1 MRCLFKQK
9 YKRNFKFGLQA
20 ILGRLSNLEKKERL
34 AFGVFFF
41 LFIISIVLFL
51 IDFYFKNTSIVPAF
65 GGILKEGVVGQP
77 RFINPI
83 YADSND
89 VDKDLVNLI
98 FSGLMKYGK
107 DGKIEKDI
115 AQSYEIQEG
124 GRVYIVNLKKSVFFH
139 DGKKLTAD
147 DVIFT
152 IKTIQN
158 PDFKSPLLAKW
169 LGVEVEKLSDFQ
181 VKFTL
186 KNPYPSFLENLTLK
200 ILPAHIWENISFQN
214 FPLSPYNFE
223 PIGSGPYKFKSLVRN
238 PDGSIK
244 SILLERNKNYYQKPP
259 YISQIEFFFFQTE
272 EDLFKA
278 ARSGLID
285 SFSPISFENLNFDS
299 FYKKYSFSLPR
310 YFALFLNPNNYELFT
325 QKNIREALSLAINKD
340 KIIQDVL
347 DGNGKVI
354 SSPFLPTIFNFTSPE
369 QESFNPEKA
378 QELLEKA
385 GFKKQDGRWVKVE
398 EAEKMH
404 FTKTLVYGSKG
415 KEVENLQK
423 CLAKFED
430 VYPEGK
436 VTGYF
441 GTKTK
446 EAVIKFQEKYKED
459 ILKPAG
465 LKTGNGR
472 VGPATRAKL
481 NEVCIIKPEEIIPFK
496 IVITTADNPLLTSLA
511 EEIKNQLASFGI
523 EIEIQVY
530 EITKIKQEIIKE
542 RNYQALL
549 FGQVLGIIPDPFP
562 FWHSSQR
569 KYPGLNL
576 VDYQNKKLDKILE
589 ELRETMEE
597 EQRKELLEQAQE
609 LLLSDLPAI
618 FICNPNDLYIVSEK
632 VKGIEGGLI
641 ANPSER
647 FSQIQNWYIATR
659 RSFRKER

>member
-1 MRCLFKQK
+1 MRHPFKQK
-9 YKRNFKFGLQA
+9 YKRNLKLGLQT
-20 ILGRLSNLEKKERL
+20 ILGRLSGLEKKERL
-34 AFGVFFF
+34 VFGIFFF
-41 LFIISIVLFL
+41 LFVISIILFV

-107 DGKIEKDI
+107 DGKIEEDI
-115 AQSYEIQEG
+115 ASSYEIKEG

-152 IKTIQN
+152 VKTIQN

-169 LGVEVEKLSDFQ
+169 LGVEVEKLSDYQ
-181 VKFTL
+181 IKFTL

-200 ILPAHIWENISFQN
+200 ILPAHVWENISFQN

-223 PIGSGPYKFKSLVRN
+223 PIGSGPYRFKSLVRN

-244 SILLERNKNYYQKPP
+244 SIFLERNKNYYQKPP
-259 YISQIEFFFFQTE
+259 HISQIEFFFFQTE

-278 ARSGLID
+278 ARAGLID
-285 SFSPISFENLNFDS
+285 SFSPISFSNLNFDS

-310 YFALFLNPNNYELFT
+310 YFALFFNPNNYEFFA
-325 QKNIREALSLAINKD
+325 QKNIREALNLIINKD
-340 KIIQDVL
+340 KVIQDVL
-347 DGNGKVI
+347 AGNGTPI
-354 SSPFLPTIFNFTSPE
+354 SSPFLPSIFRFTSPK
-369 QESFNPEKA
+369 QEGFNPEKA

-385 GFKKQDGRWVKVE
+385 GFKKQNDRWQKVE
-398 EAEKMH
+398 EAQKMH

-430 VYPEGK
+430 IYPEGK

-441 GTKTK
+441 GKKTK
-446 EAVIKFQEKYKED
+446 EAVIRFQEKYKED

-465 LKTGNGR
+465 LKKGNGR

-511 EEIKNQLASFGI
+511 EEIKNQLTSFGI
-523 EIEIQVY
+523 ETEIQVY
-530 EITKIKQEIIKE
+530 EVTRIKQEIIKE
-542 RNYQALL
+542 RNYQVLL

-576 VDYQNKKLDKILE
+576 VDYQNKNLDKILE

-597 EQRKELLEQAQE
+597 EQRKKLLEKAQE
-609 LLLSDLPAI
+609 ILLSDLPAI
-618 FICNPNDLYIVSEK
+618 FICNPNYLYFVSEK
-632 VKGIEGGLI
+632 VKGIEGELI
-641 ANPSER
+641 PNPSER

>member
-1 MRCLFKQK
+1 MRKLPKNEK
-9 YKRNFKFGLQA
+9 YNKSGLPLLLTR
-20 ILGRLSNLEKKERL
+20 IYSLEKKERL
-34 AFGVFFF
+34 LFGFFFF
-41 LFIISIVLFL
+41 LFVLSIILF
-51 IDFYFKNTSIVPAF
+51 IADFYFKNTCIVPAF
-65 GGILKEGVVGQP
+65 GGTLKEGVVGQP

-98 FSGLMKYGK
+98 FSGLMRYGK
-107 DGKIEKDI
+107 DGKIEEDI
-115 AQSYEIQEG
+115 AKSYEVKEG

-169 LGVEVEKLSDFQ
+169 LGVEVEKLSDYQ
-181 VKFTL
+181 IKFTL
-186 KNPYPSFLENLTLK
+186 KNPYPGFLENLTLK
-200 ILPAHIWENISFQN
+200 ILPAHIWKNISFQN

-223 PIGSGPYKFKSLVRN
+223 PIGSGPYRFKSLTRN

-244 SILLERNKNYYQKPP
+244 SILLERNKNYYQNPP
-259 YISQIEFFFFQTE
+259 YISQVEFFFFQKE

-278 ARSGLID
+278 ARAGLID
-285 SFSPISFENLNFDS
+285 SFSPISFKNLSFDS
-299 FYKKYSFSLPR
+299 FYKKYSFLLPR
-310 YFALFLNPNNYELFT
+310 YFALFLNPNQNEFFA
-325 QKNIREALSLAINKD
+325 QKNIRKAISLVINRD
-340 KIIQDVL
+340 KIVQEIL
-347 DGNGKVI
+347 NGDGKPVN
-354 SSPFLPTIFNFTSPE
+354 SPFLPTIFNFTPPE

-385 GFKKQDGRWVKVE
+385 GFKKQNGRWQKVK
-398 EAEKMH
+398 EAQKMH

-430 VYPEGK
+430 IYPEGK

-441 GTKTK
+441 GKKTK
-446 EAVIKFQEKYKED
+446 EAVIKFQEKYKDD

-465 LKTGNGR
+465 LKKGNGR
-472 VGPATRAKL
+472 VGPATRTKL

-511 EEIKNQLASFGI
+511 EEIKNQLSSFGI
-523 EIEIQVY
+523 ETEIKIY

-542 RNYQALL
+542 RDYQALL

-597 EQRKELLEQAQE
+597 EQRKELLEEAQE
-609 LLLSDLPAI
+609 VLLSDLPAI
-618 FICNPNDLYIVSEK
+618 FICNPNYLYFVSEK

-641 ANPSER
+641 PNPSAR
-647 FSQIQNWYIATR
+647 FSQIQNWYINTR